1 MKPERT
7 TRLPS
12 SDTRYHNRLQP
23 ATAAWRG
30 PDRRRRQKAPL
41 GPKNRMGP
49 NKGDSAR
56 RRSGHGAGQYW
67 IDPALTEK
75 DVQGLLIG

>member
-1 MKPERT
+1 
-7 TRLPS
+7 
-12 SDTRYHNRLQP
+12 
-23 ATAAWRG
+23 
-30 PDRRRRQKAPL
+30 
-41 GPKNRMGP
+41 MGP